1 MTEEDKER
9 DQLFTDME
17 NDWKEQKEQRRRA
30 ILRRKIPENRD
41 LLTALQ
47 LMTKQELDDIRYNLC
62 VAGISSLKKAE
73 MAKALVPAVL
83 AFSQKWFV
91 TIGIE
96 QYNILTSISRNN
108 GLNANISEDDV
119 RLDYMRC
126 LGILFNGEKD
136 GKPAW
141 YMPDELLAVYVKLDR
156 AAEYKKAVTL
166 NDEIM
171 RLAGGLLFYYG
182 YLNYDQLYAT
192 VKKYLS
198 EGDAI
203 DFSEFM
209 GVLVNGACWQDNVSN
224 TEHGM
229 HYYTVMD
236 VNKLEAAQ
244 GERTDLDF
252 AELSYDKIY
261 EAGELNYIEA
271 TDAYKAFAQFLMKAF
286 GMEVL
291 DAADV
296 VGEINILIQNGEKTA
311 DVIEYLGKL
320 GFLKDKEVAKQLM
333 DHYLEFSN
341 TSRQWLLKGH
351 APKDLHAGEEKTAP
365 LIAKKMKN
373 NVVKFV
379 PRSAAVG
386 RNDPCPCGSGKKY
399 KKCCLN
405 KDLNGEQA

>member
-17 NDWKEQKEQRRRA
+17 NEWKEQKEQRRRA
-30 ILRRKIPENRD
+30 ILRRKVPANRD

-47 LMTKQELDDIRYNLC
+47 AMTKQELDDIRYNLC
-62 VAGISSLKKAE
+62 VAGISSLKKAD
-73 MAKALVPAVL
+73 MAKALVPEVL

-136 GKPAW
+136 GKQAW
-141 YMPDELLAVYVKLDR
+141 YMPDELLAVYAKLDR

-171 RLAGGLLFYYG
+171 RLVGGLLFYYG
-182 YLNYDQLYAT
+182 YLNYDQLYAA
-192 VKKYLS
+192 VRKYLS

-229 HYYTVMD
+229 YYYTVMD
-236 VNKLEAAQ
+236 ANKLEADQA
-244 GERTDLDF
+244 ERADLDF
-252 AELSYDKIY
+252 AELPYDKIY

-271 TDAYKAFAQFLMKAF
+271 TDEYKAFAQFLMKAF
-286 GMEVL
+286 CLEVL

-311 DVIEYLGKL
+311 DIIEYLGKL

-333 DHYLEFSN
+333 DHYLAFSN
-341 TSRQWLLKGH
+341 TSRQWRLKGH
-351 APKDLHAGEEKTAP
+351 SPSELCTDEEKTAP
-365 LIAKKMKN
+365 LVAKKMKN